1 MLIKLKKTQKQG
13 NKKLKLTNHMSIMS
27 RKKQKIDP
35 GREKDPKA
43 EKDDL
48 SA

>member
-1 MLIKLKKTQKQG
+1 MLIKLKTTQKQG
-13 NKKLKLTNHMSIMS
+13 NKRLKLINHLSIMQI
-27 RKKQKIDP
+27 KKQKIDP

>member
-1 MLIKLKKTQKQG
+1 
-13 NKKLKLTNHMSIMS
+13 MSIMS

-48 SA
+48 SAWKTKFSTFIKFIYLLNFL